1 VRVRLPDPALRTDL
15 RDFFHRW
22 GCVTYVIEDDVIE
35 VLVPDASGERQGRRE
50 LNLYLETWLAHH
62 PGLELELHD

>member
-1 VRVRLPDPALRTDL
+1 
-15 RDFFHRW
+15 
-22 GCVTYVIEDDVIE
+22 VIEDDVIE

-50 LNLYLETWLAHH
+50 LNLYLETWRAHH